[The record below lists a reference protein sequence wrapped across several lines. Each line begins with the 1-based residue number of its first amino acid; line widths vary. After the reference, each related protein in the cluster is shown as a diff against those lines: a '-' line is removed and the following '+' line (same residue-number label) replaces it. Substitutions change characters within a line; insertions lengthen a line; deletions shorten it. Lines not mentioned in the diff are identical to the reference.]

1 MFGFLP
7 VTMSRSPQGP
17 NPCFKVP
24 KSTSQTLWANQYS
37 FFLADYSQISTK
49 SWYKGKKGGPNDES
63 LAENLVVDGMGQK
76 ALCLRHQFAY
86 PNPKGVAK

>member
-1 MFGFLP
+1 MF
-7 VTMSRSPQGP
+7 QGP
-17 NPCFKVP
+17 KIHVP
-24 KSTSQTLWANQYS
+24 NLMGQPVF
-37 FFLADYSQISTK
+37 FFLANYSQISTK